1 MSKDFDEKLKESKQA
16 RINIPRVVVLGGLF
30 SVVMILL
37 VVGSKQETSK
47 HVVKY
52 KGNKS
57 VVFKS
62 IELNDT
68 SLRVMHFEDVAEGME
83 YYKYINVGDTLDIKY
98 DFKNFL
104 TCDNYRISPFLS
116 KVSNIRRIN
125 GKKLKEIREIAK
137 RDSLLGHISQSN
149 QRVK

>member
-149 QRVK
+149 QKVK

>member
-16 RINIPRVVVLGGLF
+16 RINIPRTVELGVLF

-37 VVGSKQETSK
+37 IAGQKQDLSK

-149 QRVK
+149 QKVR

>member
-125 GKKLKEIREIAK
+125 GKKLKEIKEIAK

-149 QRVK
+149 QKVK